1 MSTRPRHRSTRPGD
15 EPIFTNLT
23 GMDFEKRRI
32 TVPPSFI
39 DLAILA
45 GGDEY
50 VKASDLATIVN
61 VLIEEMEKQRIQM
74 VQIKYHLAKMSN
86 LNVTD
91 KDVGG

>member
-1 MSTRPRHRSTRPGD
+1 MTQRRRPVRPHN
-15 EPIFTNLT
+15 EPIFTNPSS
-23 GMDFEKRRI
+23 MDFEKRRL

-39 DLAILA
+39 DRIVLQ

-61 VLIEEMEKQRIQM
+61 AFIEENWKLRIQM
-74 VQIKYHLAKMSN
+74 IQIKYHLAKMSN
-86 LNVTD
+86 LNITD